1 MSVAPTHQG
10 ADRMQKKKR
19 KKGKGQEGKR
29 QGSGDKERIRRG
41 FGGRGEKGEEKRSE
55 EEKNT
60 WIYLKT
66 RLYTK
71 VRPIQKVGA
80 SK

>member
-19 KKGKGQEGKR
+19 KKGEGKEGKR

-41 FGGRGEKGEEKRSE
+41 FLGEGGKRGKKRGAR
-55 EEKNT
+55 KK
-60 WIYLKT
+60 KT
-66 RLYTK
+66 HGS
-71 VRPIQKVGA
+71 I
-80 SK
+80 